1 MRLTSI
7 PVGMYHHVNQNAGDR
22 LTVSID
28 NFYRQ
33 MEWLHREGYETLDA
47 ENFLAVLRGERP
59 PAARSFVI
67 TFDDAWLDVYVH
79 AFPVLKKFGHKFI
92 VFVVSDWTDAASKSP
107 LPAAGPSEFPTHKA
121 AEKLVVGE
129 RAREVICSWQHL
141 REMQASGLGS
151 IENHT
156 AAHLKAATLADEALR
171 ESLVRCQSAIKE
183 NLGRNSRQVCWPY
196 GSHTA
201 ANLAVARQLGLTTS
215 YLVRRGV
222 NLVGGRTFAV
232 KRFTVENR
240 DEVWL
245 EKQLRIF
252 RNPIRGFLHARL
264 KSDRWF
270 RKPIGGI
277 P

>member
-7 PVGMYHHVNQNAGDR
+7 PVGMYHHVNRNAGDR
-22 LTVSID
+22 LTVSVD

-59 PAARSFVI
+59 AAARSFVI

-92 VFVVSDWTDAASKSP
+92 VFVVSDWTDAASKN
-107 LPAAGPSEFPTHKA
+107 LPAAITSEFPTHKE
-121 AEKLVVGE
+121 AEKLVVGD
-129 RAREVICSWQHL
+129 RAREVICPWQQL
-141 REMQASGLGS
+141 RELQASGLGS

-156 AAHLKAATLADEALR
+156 AAHLPAATLADEALR
-171 ESLVRCQSAIKE
+171 ESLVRCHSAIQE

-201 ANLAVARQLGLTTS
+201 ANLHVARRLGLETS

-222 NLVGGRTFAV
+222 NLIGSRTFAV
-232 KRFTVENR
+232 KRFTVEDW

-252 RNPIRGFLHARL
+252 RNPIGGFLYARL
-264 KSDRWF
+264 KPDRWF
-270 RKPIGGI
+270 RR
-277 P
+277 